1 MPNKLCVLVLSVV
14 GVAAGQQSGVSARD
28 MFYSAAD
35 LAGKKPAPAKPVDNK
50 KEIPPAKPTS
60 GGTKSGGGTTLQVNT
75 PVLGLRY
82 SILKREAAGDQY
94 VEVSPDTVFHAHDI
108 IRLNVMS
115 NEKGYLYIV
124 QQGSSGIWNPLFPDP
139 AINAGRNFIEAGRK
153 YDIPGGKGEGF
164 EMDER
169 SGEEKIFIL
178 LMREPEK
185 DLDKI
190 VISLRQGGQRPP
202 AGGATPAKIDN
213 SVIQQLRE
221 QVQSRDLV
229 FTKTDDE
236 DKAVYVVNTAAKSNP
251 DSRVVVDV
259 KLNHK

>member
-1 MPNKLCVLVLSVV
+1 MSNKFCLLVSVMI
-14 GVAAGQQSGVSARD
+14 GAAAAQDSGLSARD

-35 LAGKKPAPAKPVDNK
+35 LAGKKPPAADKSSTKKGPPPV
-50 KEIPPAKPTS
+50 KPTGS
-60 GGTKSGGGTTLQVNT
+60 SKSGTTLQVST

-82 SILKREAAGDQY
+82 SILKRETPERY

-108 IRLNVMS
+108 IRLSVMA

-124 QQGSSGIWNPLFPDP
+124 QQGSSGTWSPLFPDP
-139 AINAGRNFIEAGRK
+139 AINAGKNSNYVEAGRR
-153 YDIPGGKGEGF
+153 YEIPSGKGEGF

-169 SGEEKIFIL
+169 SGEEKVFIL
-178 LMREPEK
+178 LMREPEP

-190 VISLRQGGQRPP
+190 VISLRQAGQRQPSST
-202 AGGATPAKIDN
+202 TPASIDN

-229 FTKTDDE
+229 FTKTDDDE
-236 DKAVYVVNTAAKSNP
+236 KAVYVVNAGAKSNP
-251 DSRVVVDV
+251 DSRVVVDL

>member
-1 MPNKLCVLVLSVV
+1 MIAVTISV
-14 GVAAGQQSGVSARD
+14 ARAQDSGVSARD

-35 LAGKKPAPAKPVDNK
+35 LAGKKPPVADKSPTKKAP
-50 KEIPPAKPTS
+50 PP
-60 GGTKSGGGTTLQVNT
+60 TKSTAASSKGGTTVKVNS

-82 SILKREAAGDQY
+82 SILKRETPDRYA
-94 VEVSPDTVFHAHDI
+94 EVSPDTVFHAHDI
-108 IRLNVMS
+108 IRLSVMS

-124 QQGSSGIWNPLFPDP
+124 QQGSSGTWSPLFPDP
-139 AINAGRNFIEAGRK
+139 AINAGKNSNYVEAGRR
-153 YDIPGGKGEGF
+153 YEIPSGKGEGF

-169 SGEEKIFIL
+169 SGEEKVFIL
-178 LMREPEK
+178 LMREPEP

-190 VISLRQGGQRPP
+190 VISLRQAGQRQP
-202 AGGATPAKIDN
+202 ASATPASIDN

-229 FTKTDDE
+229 FTKTDDDE
-236 DKAVYVVNTAAKSNP
+236 KAVYVVNSGAKSNP

>member
-1 MPNKLCVLVLSVV
+1 MFTKILLLIPSLT
-14 GVAAGQQSGVSARD
+14 GVAMAQDSGVSARD

-35 LAGKKPAPAKPVDNK
+35 LAGKKPVTTEKAPPKKASPPPVKPSTGSAK
-50 KEIPPAKPTS
+50 TS
-60 GGTKSGGGTTLQVNT
+60 GTTVHVSS
-75 PVLGLRY
+75 PILGLRY
-82 SILKREAAGDQY
+82 SILKRAAGDRY
-94 VEVSPDTVFHAHDI
+94 TEVPPDTVFHAHDI

-124 QQGSSGIWNPLFPDP
+124 QQGSSGTWSPLFPDP
-139 AINAGRNFIEAGRK
+139 SINAGRNFVEAGRT
-153 YDIPGGKGEGF
+153 YEIPSGKGEGF

-169 SGEEKIFIL
+169 SGEERVFIL
-178 LMREPEK
+178 LMREPEA

-190 VISLRQGGQRPP
+190 VISLRQNGQRAQAASP
-202 AGGATPAKIDN
+202 AIDN

-229 FTKTDDE
+229 FTKTDDDE
-236 DKAVYVVNTAAKSNP
+236 KAVYVVNAGAKANA
-251 DSRVVVDV
+251 DSRVIVDV